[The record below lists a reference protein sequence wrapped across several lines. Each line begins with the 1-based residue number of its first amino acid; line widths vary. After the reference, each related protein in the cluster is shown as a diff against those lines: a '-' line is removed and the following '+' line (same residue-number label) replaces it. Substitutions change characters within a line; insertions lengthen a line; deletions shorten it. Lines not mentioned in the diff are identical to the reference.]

1 MFLIELKNRKVIASR
16 NYRFFYGFIIQFI
29 QSIHT
34 KGIIFYI
41 NRNLLQFPIFNLSL
55 QADLSGKSGFSVPL
69 P

>member
-41 NRNLLQFPIFNLSL
+41 NRNLLPCTVEQQGTFYL
-55 QADLSGKSGFSVPL
+55 
-69 P
+69 